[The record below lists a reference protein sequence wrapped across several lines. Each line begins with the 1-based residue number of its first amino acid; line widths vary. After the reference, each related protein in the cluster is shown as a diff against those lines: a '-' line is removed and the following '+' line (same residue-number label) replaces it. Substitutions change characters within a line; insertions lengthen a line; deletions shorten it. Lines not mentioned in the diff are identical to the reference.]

1 MWIVSQDKTTIVNTD
16 TIACFNIDNSQI
28 WATYGIASEA
38 DNGYFSIGKYS
49 DKQIYDVFR
58 QLTNAITNQMDA
70 SSFLSNKFEMP
81 GE

>member
-1 MWIVSQDKTTIVNTD
+1 MWIVSQDRTTIVNTD
-16 TIACFNIDNSQI
+16 TIAYFDIHNSQI

-58 QLTNAITNQMDA
+58 QLTDA
-70 SSFLSNKFEMP
+70 VTHPTDYGNKFEMP
-81 GE
+81 EE